1 MANKQFACDA
11 QNVWQIFNSFAMMYP
26 ASFGVADL
34 HHSRSTH
41 RQESQTGLLKPTM
54 TRFPLAALVLLFIGA
69 PALAQ
74 GTAYSFDN
82 FDTRNGVRVYV
93 EPPKLRVPSGRSRRP
108 SKLEASKKTTASQNA
123 EQPITLDDP
132 ASTLKPTVLVYDSLA
147 ASATNA
153 GSPLRG
159 YTTGSAQIDGYLIDS
174 GARNEIDPL
183 LLYSIMHQESS
194 FKSHAISP
202 KGARGLMQL
211 MPGTAVRYGVTNIFD
226 PRQNIEGGARYIRFL
241 LDRFDGDVNLTL
253 AGYNAGEG
261 AVEKYGWRIPPYA
274 ETQEYVRRISRRY
287 SLLRDP
293 NAALYATR
301 VSPAQLAKL
310 QGKQPVPLT
319 IYERTILTVRL
330 PDGRLQLTSQ

>member
-1 MANKQFACDA
+1 
-11 QNVWQIFNSFAMMYP
+11 
-26 ASFGVADL
+26 
-34 HHSRSTH
+34 
-41 RQESQTGLLKPTM
+41 M
-54 TRFPLAALVLLFIGA
+54 TRFPRAALVLLFICA

-74 GTAYSFDN
+74 STAYSFDN
-82 FDTRNGVRVYV
+82 FDTQNGVRVYV
-93 EPPKLRVPSGRSRRP
+93 EPAKPRMLVPRSRRTSKVGP
-108 SKLEASKKTTASQNA
+108 SNKTTANQNVA
-123 EQPITLDDP
+123 IALDDP
-132 ASTLKPTVLVYDSLA
+132 ASTLKPTVLTYDPLN

-174 GARNEIDPL
+174 GTRHGIDPL

-211 MPGTAVRYGVTNIFD
+211 MPGTAVRYGVTNVFD
-226 PRQNIEGGARYIRFL
+226 PRQNIEGGARYVSFL
-241 LDRFDGDVNLTL
+241 LERFDGDVNLTL

-293 NAALYATR
+293 NAALYAPR
-301 VSPAQLAKL
+301 VSAAQLAKL

-319 IYERTILTVRL
+319 IYERTVLTVRL